1 MESIGVNAEA
11 IDDLLVEDNPG
22 DVRLTREAFKDA
34 KVYINLHLASDGVEA
49 MSFLGRYREC
59 TPMLLALT

>member
-1 MESIGVNAEA
+1 MMESIGVNAEA

-49 MSFLGRYREC
+49 MSFLGR
-59 TPMLLALT
+59 